1 MGMDANASNET
12 MQAWRALLTAQAVVL
27 DAVEGQLQ
35 DLGQMPLAW
44 YEVLVRL
51 SQTPEGALRMQDLA
65 ERLVLSRSGV
75 TRLADRLEAAGL
87 IERASC
93 PSDRRG
99 TYAVLTD
106 AGRAALQRTQ
116 PLVDKAVEE
125 QLGRHLEVSEA
136 RLLES
141 ILGKLLEAHG
151 YAKRGDSCDSPAE
164 AVERVAVES

>member
-1 MGMDANASNET
+1 

-35 DLGQMPLAW
+35 DLGQIPLAW
-44 YEVLVRL
+44 FEVLARL
-51 SQTPEGALRMQDLA
+51 ANEPQSSLRMQDLA

-106 AGRAALQRTQ
+106 AGRTTLQRAQ
-116 PLVDKAVEE
+116 PLVDRAVDE
-125 QLGRHLEVSEA
+125 QFGRHLEAPEA

-151 YAKRGDSCDSPAE
+151 YAKRGDSCESPSEPE
-164 AVERVAVES
+164 AADGVAVES